1 MSDAKWTE
9 FNRIQRYCL
18 AERRLMAPNKR
29 REIINILGMYLHKE
43 LPSACC
49 AFLLWY
55 PFPMTGALGNHGPVN
70 DQRDQIQNK
79 QNNRLLARVVTAQYT
94 PRPPSGRGR
103 RSCRTQTTTGTV
115 SRRPPR
121 SVSRTSPRVSSPSSD
136 RPSPDLPIPSSLAG
150 SGPPWGRRC

>member
-1 MSDAKWTE
+1 MIAGILLGMSDAKWTE
-9 FNRIQRYCL
+9 FDRIQRYCL

-70 DQRDQIQNK
+70 YRRDQIHNK
-79 QNNRLLARVVTAQYT
+79 RNNIDYSFGSSQRSIPPVHHQVVAADHV
-94 PRPPSGRGR
+94 GR
-103 RSCRTQTTTGTV
+103 R
-115 SRRPPR
+115 RRQEQYRVGHLDRFAEPPR
-121 SVSRTSPRVSSPSSD
+121 GYLRLHRIAPLRISPYLHP
-136 RPSPDLPIPSSLAG
+136 
-150 SGPPWGRRC
+150 